1 MKPSDPSAPESSLPV
16 QVPPAR
22 EGLDGRNVVV
32 CVTGSVAAY
41 KAAYVVRGLLAEG
54 ADVNVVLSRS
64 AEQFVGAAT
73 FSGLTGRPVLRD
85 MFAPDAAG
93 EPHVALG
100 EDSDLVLVVPATADA
115 LARLAQGRAEDFTS
129 ALALCARCPVLVAP
143 AMHPSMWS
151 HPATQRN
158 VRQLV
163 ADGRVGFVGPV
174 EGEVASGAH
183 GMGRMAEP
191 DDIVATATAVLG
203 SSSLRG
209 VRLLVSAG
217 PTTEAL
223 DPVRYIGN
231 RSSGKMGFS
240 IAERAALRGAIVTL
254 VAGPVSL
261 PTPVGVRRIDVQS
274 ASEMRSALW
283 DVLRPDLSGTDALVM
298 SAAVAD
304 FRPAAPSDSKLR
316 RTDQGLSLE
325 LVPNPDLLAEIGRAR
340 RGTRPLLIGFALGT
354 ESDERA
360 VATARA
366 KLMEKRV
373 DLVVS
378 NHADESIGKD
388 DIRAMLV
395 GARSCEVV
403 ERAPKR
409 VLADRILDRVAE
421 LGQKPP
427 SQRPA

>member
-1 MKPSDPSAPESSLPV
+1 VKPSDPSAPETSLPV
-16 QVPPAR
+16 AVPPAR

-41 KAAYVVRGLLAEG
+41 KAAFVVRGLLAEG

-64 AEQFVGAAT
+64 GEQFVGAAT

-85 MFAPDAAG
+85 MFAADGAG

-100 EDSDLVLVVPATADA
+100 EESDLVLVVPATADA
-115 LARLAQGRAEDFTS
+115 LARLAQGRAEDLTS
-129 ALALCARCPVLVAP
+129 AIVLCARCPVLVAP
-143 AMHPSMWS
+143 AMHPSMWH

-158 VRQLV
+158 VQALV

-174 EGEVASGAH
+174 EGEVASGAV
-183 GMGRMAEP
+183 GIGRMAEP
-191 DDIVATATAVLG
+191 DDIVATASAVLG

-217 PTTEAL
+217 PTEEDL

-240 IAERAALRGAIVTL
+240 IAERAALRGASVTL

-261 PTPVGVRRIDVQS
+261 PTPVGVKRVDVRS
-274 ASEMRSALW
+274 ASEMRAALW
-283 DVLRPDLSGTDALVM
+283 SVLEPDLSGVDALVM
-298 SAAVAD
+298 AAAVAD
-304 FRPAAPSDSKLR
+304 FRPAAPSESKLR
-316 RTDQGLSLE
+316 RTEQGLALE
-325 LVPNPDLLAEIGRAR
+325 LVSNPDLLAEIGRAR

-395 GARSCEVV
+395 GARSCELV

-409 VLADRILDRVAE
+409 VLADRILDRVSE
-421 LGQKPP
+421 LAK
-427 SQRPA
+427 RRA

>member
-1 MKPSDPSAPESSLPV
+1 MKPTDPSAPESSLPV
-16 QVPPAR
+16 AVPPTR

-64 AEQFVGAAT
+64 AEQFIGAAT

-85 MFAPDAAG
+85 MFAADAAG

-115 LARLAQGRAEDFTS
+115 LARFAQGRAQDFTS
-129 ALALCARCPVLVAP
+129 ALVLCARCPVLVAP
-143 AMHPSMWS
+143 AMHPSMWH

-158 VRQLV
+158 VAQLV
-163 ADGRVGFVGPV
+163 ADGRIGFVGPV

-191 DDIVATATAVLG
+191 DDIVATAGAVLG
-203 SSSLRG
+203 ASSLRG

-240 IAERAALRGAIVTL
+240 IAERAALRGASVTL

-261 PTPVGVRRIDVQS
+261 PTPVGVARVDVSS
-274 ASEMRSALW
+274 AAEMRAALW
-283 DVLRPDLSGTDALVM
+283 DVLKPDLSGVDAVVM
-298 SAAVAD
+298 AAAVAD
-304 FRPAAPSDSKLR
+304 FRPAAPSESKIR
-316 RTDQGLSLE
+316 RTEQGLSLE

-360 VATARA
+360 VATART

-378 NHADESIGKD
+378 NHADESLGKD

-395 GARSCEVV
+395 GARSCELV

-421 LGQKPP
+421 LA
-427 SQRPA
+427 QRPA

>member
-1 MKPSDPSAPESSLPV
+1 VKPSDPSAPETSLPV
-16 QVPPAR
+16 AVPPAR

-41 KAAYVVRGLLAEG
+41 KAAFVVRALLAEG

-64 AEQFVGAAT
+64 GEQFVGAAT

-85 MFAPDAAG
+85 MFAADAAG

-100 EDSDLVLVVPATADA
+100 EESDLVLVVPATADT
-115 LARLAQGRAEDFTS
+115 LARLAQGRAEDLTS
-129 ALALCARCPVLVAP
+129 ALVLCARCPVLVAP
-143 AMHPSMWS
+143 AMHPSMWH

-158 VRQLV
+158 VQTLV

-174 EGEVASGAH
+174 EGEVASGAV
-183 GMGRMAEP
+183 GIGRMAEP
-191 DDIVATATAVLG
+191 DDIVATASAVLG
-203 SSSLRG
+203 TASLRG

-217 PTTEAL
+217 PTEEDL

-240 IAERAALRGAIVTL
+240 IAERAALRGASVTL
-254 VAGPVSL
+254 VAGPVGL
-261 PTPVGVRRIDVQS
+261 PTPVGVKRVDVRS
-274 ASEMRSALW
+274 ASEMRTALW
-283 DVLRPDLSGTDALVM
+283 SVLEPDLSGVDALVM
-298 SAAVAD
+298 AAAVAD
-304 FRPAAPSDSKLR
+304 FRPAAPSESKLR
-316 RTDQGLSLE
+316 RTEQGLALE
-325 LVPNPDLLAEIGRAR
+325 LVSNPDLLAEIGRAR

-395 GARSCEVV
+395 GARSCELV

-409 VLADRILDRVAE
+409 VLADRILDRVSE
-421 LGQKPP
+421 LAK
-427 SQRPA
+427 RRA